1 VTTLRST
8 ALAALPLGA
17 LGSVAALLY
26 AIHRNPSRLL
36 IVLFVLWVLAPFA
49 ALAVATA
56 QSTAWS
62 ATPRR
67 ALYIITLLI
76 AAGSLV
82 AYGFRVFGPAG
93 PQGAFLFVIV
103 PPVSCVLAGAAMFA
117 LAWRGRR
124 R

>member
-1 VTTLRST
+1 MLRST
-8 ALAALPLGA
+8 AVAALPLGA

-36 IVLFVLWVLAPFA
+36 IVLFVLWVVAPFA

-56 QSTAWS
+56 QSTDWS

-67 ALYIITLLI
+67 ALHIITLLL
-76 AAGSLV
+76 AVGSLV
-82 AYGFRVFGPAG
+82 TYGFRVFGPAG

-103 PPVSCVLAGAAMFA
+103 PPVSCVLAVTAVATAAW
-117 LAWRGRR
+117 LGRR